1 MKENSQSQVDFGN
14 PEKLQIYEGST
25 LYSFVNNE
33 FWIFF
38 ELLGIEPTFFSLP
51 ICEGQSSN
59 SYCELSNIVSM
70 LKVVNDAA
78 ERTVKFG
85 SDYTDAITKN
95 EARRQAILQEVEL
108 SRKSYPKSTKQCFI
122 QYYHKKKRQY

>member
-1 MKENSQSQVDFGN
+1 
-14 PEKLQIYEGST
+14 
-25 LYSFVNNE
+25 
-33 FWIFF
+33 
-38 ELLGIEPTFFSLP
+38 
-51 ICEGQSSN
+51 
-59 SYCELSNIVSM
+59 
-70 LKVVNDAA
+70 VVNGAA

-122 QYYHKKKRQY
+122 QHYHEKMTILSYKLLTSNLLYILFAAAMIIILVK